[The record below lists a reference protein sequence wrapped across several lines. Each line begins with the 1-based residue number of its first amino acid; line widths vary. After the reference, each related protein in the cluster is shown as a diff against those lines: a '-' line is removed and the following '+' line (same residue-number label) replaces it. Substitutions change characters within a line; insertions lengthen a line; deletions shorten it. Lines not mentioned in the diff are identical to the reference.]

1 MIWLDV
7 YAGSTLQEAGP
18 VVQLHS
24 FEARSK
30 LSAAGDWAATAPA
43 GDLRSASLLLAGRT
57 ALAYRMTP
65 DGVEFIGGGQITDVR
80 TRIDANGALTLDVT
94 GVDLLA
100 EMAQVTAGYVE
111 SSDGETT
118 LRAAMPAGW
127 TIVESDTLPVWT
139 ARYAHDSVLAAW
151 VRATERAGF
160 RFRLAPSGSTIRRM
174 QLLNSTPASGVRAY
188 LVADPVAVEAVDT
201 ICLLRNIEE
210 ASSVTDIVNRMYV
223 YGAGN
228 WETRLTLALATQWPN
243 GAAPGGGYTDGAG
256 NTFTVNL
263 AESRLDCTS
272 SQTAYG
278 VRAAAIQF
286 ADIAPLTNSTA
297 DMNSAANALLRAAC
311 LDMAARAAAQYA
323 YRLEVAGLRSTVL
336 PGDSIYV
343 DAQKWVDGARPIN
356 IQRTLTVLDT
366 TLRYRDGQIEH
377 GLTVA
382 TTERMPASDAGAVAS
397 AIQGAITMAALPQA
411 STTVDTICASDALD
425 DDALATFRFWLGD
438 EAGRIYQILMR
449 YRVDPLRS
457 TAKAVGGSASGTVD
471 LPDHTHGVTTNN
483 HTHSVTVDDHDHG
496 VTVHGM
502 ADPTSNG
509 LARIVYMEPDNNRFT
524 AAFGDSNDEAATTE
538 DGGGDTVTSASG
550 GGQTVT
556 SASGGATVGTTVDIS
571 SALTLDY
578 GIFEESGAN
587 TYAYSDLEWTANGDA
602 VTETPSAIGSGWYSL
617 DLTDYVVAADGV
629 RPAAA
634 ANVVTVAIK
643 TASEAGKT
651 CQVTVQ
657 IERRFSVQPIAYR

>member
-7 YAGSTLQEAGP
+7 YAGGTLQDAGP
-18 VVQLHS
+18 VVQLLS
-24 FEARSK
+24 FEARSR
-30 LSAAGDWAATAPA
+30 LSAAGDWAAAAPG
-43 GDLRSASLLLAGRT
+43 GDLRAASLLLAGRT

-80 TRIDANGALTLDVT
+80 TRIDANGALMLDVT

-111 SSDGETT
+111 SSDGEAT

-127 TIVESDTLPVWT
+127 TIVESDTLPLWT

-174 QLLNSTPASGVRAY
+174 QLLNSTPDSGVRAY

-210 ASSVTDIVNRMYV
+210 AASVTDILNRMYV

-311 LDMAARAAAQYA
+311 LDMAARATAQYA
-323 YRLEVAGLRSTVL
+323 YRLEVAGPRSPVL

-377 GLTVA
+377 SLTVA

-397 AIQGAITMAALPQA
+397 AIQGAITIAALPQA

-457 TAKAVGGSASGTVD
+457 TAKAVGGTVEGD
-471 LPDHTHGVTTNN
+471 ITLAGHTHDVTIPAHDHDIPDHQHRIGVSQGSGGRNVGLYTGGGLYYEGTDVGVVSLYTT
-483 HTHSVTVDDHDHG
+483 S
-496 VTVHGM
+496 
-502 ADPTSNG
+502 
-509 LARIVYMEPDNNRFT
+509 
-524 AAFGDSNDEAATTE
+524 DSGATTS
-538 DGGGDTVTSASG
+538 DSGGGSTPTSASG
-550 GGQTVT
+550 GG
-556 SASGGATVGTTVDIS
+556 GTFDVDLT

-578 GIFEESGAN
+578 GIYEESGAN
-587 TYAYSDLEWTANGDA
+587 TYGYSDLDWTCNGDA
-602 VTETPSAIGSGWYSL
+602 VTETPTSLGSGWYSL

-634 ANVVTVAIK
+634 ANVVTAAIK

>member
-18 VVQLHS
+18 VVQLVT

-43 GDLRSASLLLAGRT
+43 GDLRAASLLLAGRT

-111 SSDGETT
+111 SSDGEAT

-139 ARYAHDSVLAAW
+139 ARYAHESVLAAW

-174 QLLNSTPASGVRAY
+174 QLLNSTPDSGVRAY
-188 LVADPVAVEAVDT
+188 LVADPVAVEEVDT

-210 ASSVTDIVNRMYV
+210 AASVTDIVNRMYV

-311 LDMAARAAAQYA
+311 LDMAARATAQYA
-323 YRLEVAGLRSTVL
+323 YRLEVAGPRSPVL

-425 DDALATFRFWLGD
+425 DEALATFRFWLGN

-457 TAKAVGGSASGTVD
+457 TAKSLGGSVEGDITLAGHTHDVTIPAHD
-471 LPDHTHGVTTNN
+471 HDIPDHQHRIGVSQGSGGRNVGLYTGGGLYYEGTDVGVVSLYTT
-483 HTHSVTVDDHDHG
+483 S
-496 VTVHGM
+496 
-502 ADPTSNG
+502 
-509 LARIVYMEPDNNRFT
+509 
-524 AAFGDSNDEAATTE
+524 DSGATTS
-538 DGGGDTVTSASG
+538 DSGGGSTPTSASG
-550 GGQTVT
+550 GG
-556 SASGGATVGTTVDIS
+556 GTFDVDLT

-578 GIFEESGAN
+578 GIYEESGAN
-587 TYAYSDLEWTANGDA
+587 TYGYSDLDWTCNGDA
-602 VTETPSAIGSGWYSL
+602 VTETPTSLGSGWYSL

-629 RPAAA
+629 RPATA
-634 ANVVTVAIK
+634 ANAVTVAIK